1 MLTGQRRIED
11 QFVYGIARPTG
22 GHRAVNF
29 RLNAPYVQMY
39 GIVKRFPGV
48 LACDNV
54 DFDVRRGEL
63 HALLGEN
70 GAGKSTLM
78 RILYGLYQPEEG
90 RILRDGAEVTIHSP
104 TDAIRQGIGMI
115 HQHFMLVDTLTVT
128 ENVALGLK
136 SSREPLLDLDRVEAG
151 IRELSEAYGLQ
162 IDPRAPVWTLSVGER
177 QRVEIMKALYRGAA
191 LLILD
196 EPTAVLT
203 PQEVDELFV
212 TLGYMKENG
221 YSLVLI
227 SHKLQEILAISDR
240 VSVLRSG
247 RLVGTVPTEEMTR
260 QALARMMVGRDVLLE
275 RTREDDQD
283 AGEVRLRLEDVKA
296 HDVTGQ
302 PALRGVSLS
311 VQAGEILGVAGIS
324 GNGQREL
331 AEVIAGLR
339 PIGGGSVEMNGMPI
353 TDWTTARRTEGGLAY
368 IPEERMH
375 DGIVRDFAVSE
386 NLVLQEHTSDKFS
399 NGIFLAF
406 DYIARY
412 SRQMVQDFYIKTPD
426 IRTMTRNLS
435 GGNIQRLILAR
446 ELSRRPKVLV
456 AAQPTRGIDIGAIE
470 YIYQQLLEQRDK
482 GMATLLISEDLDEL
496 LALCDRIAV
505 IYEGQIMDV
514 LDRDETTA
522 EELGLLMAGVPPEMQ
537 GTQQEGQRARPEEQG
552 AQQEGQ

>member
-1 MLTGQRRIED
+1 MATGQRKIED
-11 QFVYGIARPTG
+11 LFVYGIAKPTG

-39 GIVKRFPGV
+39 GIAKRFPGV
-48 LACDNV
+48 VACDQV
-54 DFDVRRGEL
+54 DFDVRRGEV

-78 RILYGLYQPEEG
+78 RILYGLQQPDEG
-90 RILRDGAEVTIHSP
+90 RIQRDGAEVTIHSP

-136 SSREPLLDLDRVEAG
+136 SSRGPLLDLDRVEIG
-151 IRELSEAYGLQ
+151 IRELSEAYGLHL
-162 IDPRAPVWTLSVGER
+162 DPRAPVWTLSVGER

-212 TLGYMKENG
+212 TLGFMKENG
-221 YSLVLI
+221 FSFVLI
-227 SHKLQEILAISDR
+227 SHKLREVLAISDR
-240 VSVLRSG
+240 ITVLREG
-247 RLVGTVPTEEMTR
+247 RLIGTVPTEEMTR
-260 QALARMMVGRDVLLE
+260 QELARMMVGREVLLE
-275 RTREDDQD
+275 RTRDDEVEV
-283 AGEVRLRLEDVKA
+283 GKVRLRLEDVSA

-311 VQAGEILGVAGIS
+311 IQAGEILGLAGIS

-331 AEVIAGLR
+331 AEVVAGLR
-339 PIGGGSVEMNGMPI
+339 PVSGGSVEVDGMPI
-353 TDWTTARRTEGGLAY
+353 NDWTISQRTDSGLAY

-386 NLVLQEHTSDKFS
+386 NLVLQEHTHQPFS

-406 DYIARY
+406 DYIASF
-412 SRQMVQDFYIKTPD
+412 SRQLVKDFYIRTPD
-426 IRTMTRNLS
+426 IRTMTGNLS

-505 IYEGQIMDV
+505 IYEGQIMEI
-514 LDRDETTA
+514 LDRNETSA
-522 EELGLLMAGVPPEMQ
+522 EELGLLMAGVYPAKQ
-537 GTQQEGQRARPEEQG
+537 
-552 AQQEGQ
+552 